1 MFASNS
7 KHDDKGLHSPVK
19 VHISYYALSTI
30 INYDSENAACTVN
43 FMKQSALHFLI
54 NFIIIQI
61 LNQQRKLDTQVF
73 HGQHKKISQYVT
85 MLPILSQVKKIFHTK
100 NSLKYFPP
108 PK

>member
-1 MFASNS
+1 MTEYTTLYVVLN
-7 KHDDKGLHSPVK
+7 
-19 VHISYYALSTI
+19 
-30 INYDSENAACTVN
+30 
-43 FMKQSALHFLI
+43 
-54 NFIIIQI
+54 IIIQI

>member
-1 MFASNS
+1 M
-7 KHDDKGLHSPVK
+7 DKLRFPSM
-19 VHISYYALSTI
+19 T
-30 INYDSENAACTVN
+30 ECTTLYVVLN
-43 FMKQSALHFLI
+43 
-54 NFIIIQI
+54 IIIQI

>member
-1 MFASNS
+1 M
-7 KHDDKGLHSPVK
+7 
-19 VHISYYALSTI
+19 T
-30 INYDSENAACTVN
+30 ECTTLYVVLN
-43 FMKQSALHFLI
+43 
-54 NFIIIQI
+54 IIIQI